1 MKKLPIIFIAFT
13 LSFMMGIAIT
23 SANPTAANKA
33 FKVKVSGTN
42 KSGNILFIPGL
53 GCPGEVWNEAV
64 AVLEKNYACH
74 VFTLAGFAGQPA
86 LKSKTMLPVIKE
98 QIIAYIEKKQLKDV
112 TLIGHSLG
120 GFMSFWIAA
129 ERPEL
134 VKKMVSVDGLPF
146 LGGMQNPAATSES
159 MQPIAERMKKHILK
173 PVKKEVA
180 RKNQFRTLKTMINS
194 QKHIEQVLNWNLTS
208 APEAIAQAMYELYTI
223 DLRQKVANIKAPTLV
238 LGVWW
243 GKEYGAPLESIQQ
256 TYKSQISKIPQHQ
269 LFIHKE
275 AKHFIMYDDQAWM
288 MQKLTVFLK

>member
-1 MKKLPIIFIAFT
+1 MKKLPIIFIALT
-13 LSFMMGIAIT
+13 LSFIMGIAISSATPTT
-23 SANPTAANKA
+23 STKA
-33 FKVKVSGTN
+33 FKVKVSGAN

-53 GCPGEVWNEAV
+53 GCPGEVWNETV
-64 AVLEKNYACH
+64 ALFEKNYACH

-146 LGGMQNPAATSES
+146 LGGMQNPSATAES
-159 MQPIAERMKKHILK
+159 MQPIAERMKKHMLK
-173 PVKKEVA
+173 PVKKEVSK
-180 RKNQFRTLKTMINS
+180 KNQLRTLKTMIAS
-194 QKHIEQVLNWNLTS
+194 EKHIEQVLAWNLAS
-208 APEAIAQAMYELYTI
+208 AKEAVAQAMYELYTI

-243 GKEYGAPLESIQQ
+243 GKEYGASLDAVTQN
-256 TYKSQISKIPQHQ
+256 YASQISKIPQYK
-269 LFIHKE
+269 LFVHKE

-288 MQKLTVFLK
+288 IQKLTDFLK